1 MLAFLYESLEEDN
14 CQDKLRSEGVRDVQ
28 IGESSYVWVEAT
40 RSRGE
45 TGIEEWGGEIQHLN
59 SSIPLPKPKASPQE
73 SDDSCFLVKVDRLK
87 GEKRS
92 HNKQLPKLYFSCK
105 HNIQL
110 PKLYF
115 NILFPTHLILLAYS
129 FNFLIGM
136 LVKK

>member
-1 MLAFLYESLEEDN
+1 MLAFLYESLEEYN
-14 CQDKLRSEGVRDVQ
+14 CQDKLRSEGVREVQ
-28 IGESSYVWVEAT
+28 IGESSYGWKQRGAEGRQEL
-40 RSRGE
+40 RS
-45 TGIEEWGGEIQHLN
+45 WGGEIQHLN
-59 SSIPLPKPKASPQE
+59 SSIPLPKPKTSPQE

-115 NILFPTHLILLAYS
+115 NILFPTHPILLAYS